1 MQNRRWF
8 FLGVLVW
15 FGLGCSEGGP
25 VAPPAAKVGH
35 EVPTH
40 TLVALSDNRAV
51 LAAVQDRD
59 TGLWGYIDQQGR
71 WVIPPN
77 RSGQWVRNSEGP
89 GPWVWQWLYSRF
101 RDARVFSEGLAA
113 VRDHDSGRW
122 GYIAPNGD
130 WVIEP
135 QLAAAFDFSEGL
147 AAVWDHDSGTY
158 GFIDKTGEWAIQ
170 PQFESLHHNV
180 SEYGFSEG
188 LVVAKGADGRLGYI
202 DQTGAWAIQPQFA
215 DRGLQPQFSGR
226 GLRVGGFSEG
236 LAAVQ
241 DEGSWLWGYIDQ
253 TGAWVIEPQFEGAL
267 SFSEGLASVQLD
279 REHGAFID
287 AEGHFAIEPGHYYFG
302 SFSEGLAAGQR
313 VSGSLSGYID
323 QTGAWVIQPQFERV
337 SDFSEGLA
345 AVRDGGAWGYI
356 DQTGAWA
363 IQPQFS
369 QARAFTTTEVVPP
382 TEIIDL
388 YGTLAS
394 SIQTIFLA
402 LLVAPADEVVSV
414 PGQSGVVV
422 IIDNDWLFRDFSPD
436 GALVLNGNLTV
447 DKAKVLENMPVPVTG
462 PLSFSG
468 SQEGEL
474 TLNMS
479 VEVEEDTEMS
489 VSGTITINRLVFD
502 IAELSAAAE
511 AVAAD

>member
-15 FGLGCSEGGP
+15 FGLGCGEGGP

-40 TLVALSDNRAV
+40 TLVDLSDNRAV

-77 RSGQWVRNSEGP
+77 RSGQWVRNSEGR
-89 GPWVWQWLYSRF
+89 WVWQWLYSRF
-101 RDARVFSEGLAA
+101 QDARVFSEGLAA
-113 VRDHDSGRW
+113 VRDWDTSRW

-135 QLAAAFDFSEGL
+135 QLAAAYDFSEGL

-158 GFIDKTGEWAIQ
+158 GFIDKTGEWAINL
-170 PQFESLHHNV
+170 QFEWPYNV
-180 SEYGFSEG
+180 SEYGFREG

-202 DQTGAWAIQPQFA
+202 DQTGAWAIQPQFS
-215 DRGLQPQFSGR
+215 DRGP
-226 GLRVGGFSEG
+226 RVFSEG
-236 LAAVQ
+236 LAAVY
-241 DEGSWLWGYIDQ
+241 DGATGLWGYIERS
-253 TGAWVIEPQFEGAL
+253 GAWGIEPQFEGAL
-267 SFSEGLASVQLD
+267 SFSEGLASVMLNHG
-279 REHGAFID
+279 HGAFID
-287 AEGHFAIEPGHYYFG
+287 AAGHFAIEPGHYYFG

-313 VSGSLSGYID
+313 VSGSLWGYID
-323 QTGAWVIQPQFERV
+323 QTGAWVIERQFERV
-337 SDFSEGLA
+337 GDFSEGLA
-345 AVRDGGAWGYI
+345 VVQDGGAWGYI

-363 IQPQFS
+363 IQSQFS

-394 SIQTIFLA
+394 SIQTVFLA

-462 PLSFSG
+462 TLSFSG

-479 VEVEEDTEMS
+479 VEVEDTEMS

>member
-1 MQNRRWF
+1 MQNRRCF

-15 FGLGCSEGGP
+15 FGLGCGEGGP

-51 LAAVQDRD
+51 LAAVRD
-59 TGLWGYIDQQGR
+59 GATGLWGYIDQQGR

-77 RSGQWVRNSEGP
+77 PSGQWVRNPEGR
-89 GPWVWQWLYSRF
+89 WVWQWLYSRF
-101 RDARVFSEGLAA
+101 SDARVFSEGLAA
-113 VRDHDSGRW
+113 VRDLDTGRW

-135 QLAAAFDFSEGL
+135 QFGAVYDFSEGL
-147 AAVWDHDSGTY
+147 AAVWDRDSWTY
-158 GFIDKTGEWAIQ
+158 GFIDKTGEWAIE
-170 PQFESLHHNV
+170 PQFEWPSNVSEV

-188 LVVAKGADGRLGYI
+188 LAAVWDGATGLWGYI

-215 DRGLQPQFSGR
+215 AA
-226 GLRVGGFSEG
+226 GLRLGFSEG
-236 LAAVQ
+236 LAAVR
-241 DEGSWLWGYIDQ
+241 DGATGLWGYIEWS
-253 TGAWVIEPQFEGAL
+253 GAWGIEPQFNQAF
-267 SFSEGLASVQLD
+267 SFSEGLASVRLD
-279 REHGAFID
+279 GRHGAFID
-287 AEGHFAIEPGHYYFG
+287 AAGHFAVEPGHYYFG
-302 SFSEGLAAGQR
+302 SFSEGLAA
-313 VSGSLSGYID
+313 
-323 QTGAWVIQPQFERV
+323 
-337 SDFSEGLA
+337 
-345 AVRDGGAWGYI
+345 VRDGATELWGYI

-363 IQPQFS
+363 IQPQFAAAGLRLGFS
-369 QARAFTTTEVVPP
+369 EGLAAVLDGTTELWGYIDQTGAWAIQPQFNQARAFTTTVVVPP

-394 SIQTIFLA
+394 SVQTIFLA

-447 DKAKVLENMPVPVTG
+447 NRAKVLENMPVPVTG
-462 PLSFSG
+462 TLSFSG
-468 SQEGEL
+468 SQGGEL

-479 VEVEEDTEMS
+479 VVVEDTEMS

-511 AVAAD
+511 AVAAVD

>member
-15 FGLGCSEGGP
+15 FGLGCGEGGP

-51 LAAVQDRD
+51 LAAVQDGA

-77 RSGQWVRNSEGP
+77 RSGQWVRNSEGR
-89 GPWVWQWLYSRF
+89 WVWQWLYSRF
-101 RDARVFSEGLAA
+101 REARVFSEGLAA
-113 VRDHDSGRW
+113 VKDLDTGLW

-135 QLAAAFDFSEGL
+135 QFAGVFDFSEGL
-147 AAVWDHDSGTY
+147 AAVLDRDSWTY
-158 GFIDKTGEWAIQ
+158 GFIDKTGEWAIE
-170 PQFESLHHNV
+170 PQFEWPSNV
-180 SEYGFSEG
+180 REYGFSEG
-188 LVVAKGADGRLGYI
+188 LAAVWDRDTERWGYI
-202 DQTGAWAIQPQFA
+202 DQTGAWAIQPQFS
-215 DRGLQPQFSGR
+215 DGYLS
-226 GLRVGGFSEG
+226 LGFSEG
-236 LAAVQ
+236 LTAVW
-241 DEGSWLWGYIDQ
+241 DRDTNLWGYIDLS
-253 TGAWVIEPQFEGAL
+253 GAWSIEPQFYGAS
-267 SFSEGLASVQLD
+267 SFSEGLASVVLNPG
-279 REHGAFID
+279 HSAFID
-287 AEGHFAIEPGHYYFG
+287 AAGHFAIEPGHYYFG

-313 VSGSLSGYID
+313 VPGSLWGYVD
-323 QTGAWVIQPQFERV
+323 QTGAWVIEPQFERV
-337 SDFSEGLA
+337 GDFSEGLA
-345 AVRDGGAWGYI
+345 AVWDRDTERWGYI
-356 DQTGAWA
+356 DRQTGVWA
-363 IQPQFS
+363 IQPQFLGAQS
-369 QARAFTTTEVVPP
+369 FTTTEVVPP

-436 GALVLNGNLTV
+436 GALVLNGTLTV

-462 PLSFSG
+462 TLSFSG

-479 VEVEEDTEMS
+479 VVVEDTDMS
-489 VSGTITINRLVFD
+489 VSGTITINRLAFD

-511 AVAAD
+511 AVAAAD

>member
-15 FGLGCSEGGP
+15 FGLGCGEGGP

-35 EVPTH
+35 QVPTH

-51 LAAVQDRD
+51 LAAVRD
-59 TGLWGYIDQQGR
+59 QATGLWGYIDQQGH

-77 RSGQWVRNSEGP
+77 LSGQWVRNSEGR
-89 GPWVWQWLYSRF
+89 WVWQLLYSRF
-101 RDARVFSEGLAA
+101 SDARVFSEGLAA
-113 VRDHDSGRW
+113 VQDRDTGRW

-135 QLAAAFDFSEGL
+135 QFAGAFDFSEGL
-147 AAVWDHDSGTY
+147 AAVQDGDSWTY
-158 GFIDKTGEWAIQ
+158 GFIDKTGEWAIE
-170 PQFESLHHNV
+170 PQFSWV
-180 SEYGFSEG
+180 GDFSEG
-188 LVVAKGADGRLGYI
+188 LAAAKRSNEPLGYI
-202 DQTGAWAIQPQFA
+202 DQTGAWAIQPQFS
-215 DRGLQPQFSGR
+215 DV
-226 GLRVGGFSEG
+226 GLRLGFSEG
-236 LAAVQ
+236 LAAVSDRATGLWGYIDQTGAWGIEPQFERAFSFSEGLASVLLNREHGAFIDAAGHFAIEPGHYSVIESVYSYFGSFSEGLAAIQ
-241 DEGSWLWGYIDQ
+241 DGATGRWGYIDQ
-253 TGAWVIEPQFEGAL
+253 TGAWVIEPQF
-267 SFSEGLASVQLD
+267 S
-279 REHGAFID
+279 
-287 AEGHFAIEPGHYYFG
+287 
-302 SFSEGLAAGQR
+302 
-313 VSGSLSGYID
+313 
-323 QTGAWVIQPQFERV
+323 WVG
-337 SDFSEGLA
+337 DFSEGLA
-345 AVRDGGAWGYI
+345 AVRDGELWGYI

-363 IQPQFS
+363 IQPQFRE
-369 QARAFTTTEVVPP
+369 ARAFTATLVVPP
-382 TEIIDL
+382 TEVIDL

-436 GALVLNGNLTV
+436 GALVLNGTLTV

-462 PLSFSG
+462 TLSFSG
-468 SQEGEL
+468 SQVGEL

-479 VEVEEDTEMS
+479 VVVEDTDMS

-511 AVAAD
+511 AVAAAD

>member
-15 FGLGCSEGGP
+15 FGLGCGEGGP

-35 EVPTH
+35 QVPTH

-51 LAAVQDRD
+51 LAAVRD
-59 TGLWGYIDQQGR
+59 QATGLWGYIDQQGR

-77 RSGQWVRNSEGP
+77 LSGQWVRNSEGR
-89 GPWVWQWLYSRF
+89 WVWQLLYSRF
-101 RDARVFSEGLAA
+101 SDARVFSEGLAA
-113 VRDHDSGRW
+113 VQDQDTGRW

-135 QLAAAFDFSEGL
+135 QFADAFDFSEGL
-147 AAVWDHDSGTY
+147 AAVRDGTWTY
-158 GFIDKTGEWAIQ
+158 GFIDKTGEWAIE
-170 PQFESLHHNV
+170 PQLEWVSNV
-180 SEYGFSEG
+180 REYGFSEG
-188 LVVAKGADGRLGYI
+188 LAAVRDRDTRRWGYI
-202 DQTGAWAIQPQFA
+202 DLDQTGAWAIQPQFEQA
-215 DRGLQPQFSGR
+215 RA
-226 GLRVGGFSEG
+226 FSEG
-236 LAAVQ
+236 LAAVR
-241 DEGSWLWGYIDQ
+241 DGAARLFGYIDQ
-253 TGAWVIEPQFEGAL
+253 TGAWVIEPQFEGVGD
-267 SFSEGLASVQLD
+267 FSEGLAAVWLD
-279 REHGAFID
+279 HGHGAFID
-287 AEGHFAIEPGHYYFG
+287 AAGHFAIEPGHYYFG

-313 VSGSLSGYID
+313 VSGTLQGYID
-323 QTGAWVIQPQFERV
+323 QTGAWVIEPQFEGV
-337 SDFSEGLA
+337 GDFSEGLA
-345 AVRDGGAWGYI
+345 AVSDGGLWGYI

-363 IQPQFS
+363 IQPQFE
-369 QARAFTTTEVVPP
+369 QARAFTATLVVPP
-382 TEIIDL
+382 TEVIDL

-436 GALVLNGNLTV
+436 GALVLNGTLTV
-447 DKAKVLENMPVPVTG
+447 DKAKVLENMSVPVTG
-462 PLSFSG
+462 TLSFSG
-468 SQEGEL
+468 SQVGEL

-479 VEVEEDTEMS
+479 VVVEDADMS

-511 AVAAD
+511 AAAD

>member
-15 FGLGCSEGGP
+15 FGLGCGEGGP

-35 EVPTH
+35 EAPTH

-59 TGLWGYIDQQGR
+59 TELWGYIDQQGR

-77 RSGQWVRNSEGP
+77 RSGQWVRNAEGR
-89 GPWVWQWLYSRF
+89 WVWQWLYSRF
-101 RDARVFSEGLAA
+101 QDARVFSEGLAA
-113 VRDHDSGRW
+113 VQDEATGRW

-135 QLAAAFDFSEGL
+135 QFEAAYDFSEGL
-147 AAVWDHDSGTY
+147 AAVRNSDSSDY
-158 GFIDKTGEWAIQ
+158 GFIDKTGEWAIN
-170 PQFESLHHNV
+170 PQFKPPSYLV
-180 SEYGFSEG
+180 SGYGFSEG

-202 DQTGAWAIQPQFA
+202 DQTGAWAIQPQFS
-215 DRGLQPQFSGR
+215 DNWW
-226 GLRVGGFSEG
+226 VGGFSEG
-236 LAAVQ
+236 LAAVY
-241 DEGSWLWGYIDQ
+241 DGATGLWGYIELS
-253 TGAWVIEPQFEGAL
+253 GAWGIEPQFEGAL
-267 SFSEGLASVQLD
+267 SFSEGLASVLLNHG
-279 REHGAFID
+279 HGAFID

-302 SFSEGLAAGQR
+302 SFSEGLAAGRR
-313 VSGSLSGYID
+313 VSGSL
-323 QTGAWVIQPQFERV
+323 
-337 SDFSEGLA
+337 
-345 AVRDGGAWGYI
+345 WGYI

-369 QARAFTTTEVVPP
+369 QARAFTTTEVIPP

-462 PLSFSG
+462 TLSFSG